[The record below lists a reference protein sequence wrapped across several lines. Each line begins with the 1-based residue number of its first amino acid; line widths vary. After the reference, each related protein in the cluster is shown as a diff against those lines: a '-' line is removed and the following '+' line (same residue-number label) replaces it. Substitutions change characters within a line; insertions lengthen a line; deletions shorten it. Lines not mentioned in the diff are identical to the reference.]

1 MENLKQKTVSG
12 IMWSAIE
19 RFSLQG
25 VQFIIQIILA
35 RLLLP
40 SDYGMIGMLAIFLQ
54 VAQVFIDSG
63 FTNALI
69 QKKDRT
75 EEDFATVFYF
85 NILVAVLFYG
95 ILFFSASLIA
105 DFYNMPTL
113 VLVIRFIALSLI
125 INALSAIHR
134 TKLIISVNFKTQSKI
149 SLGAAFISGV
159 IGIWMAYVGCGV
171 WALVWQTLL
180 NSIILTIL
188 FYCLVHWKPLHTFSK
203 SSFERLFN
211 FGSKLLISSLINT
224 VYRNLYTI
232 VIGKKFSVVELGYY
246 TRAEQFAIFPSNN
259 LNALVSRV
267 AYPILSSIQ
276 DDDKCLTNAY
286 RNYIRLSSYII
297 FPLMVGLL
305 VLANPIISLLLTDKW
320 SGVVI
325 LLQILCLDWMFD
337 HLSQINLNLL
347 WVKGRS
353 DLSLRLEIIKKT
365 IAIFILF
372 VSIPFGLEVMCWGRV
387 IYSLIATYLNTYY
400 TNSLIDL
407 TLKLQV
413 KDVFPSLILSFIM
426 GGIVFICISFFETD
440 IVKIVIGC
448 ITGMSFYILLSFLF
462 KLDSFFCILTLIIK
476 TKNIDENIIKD
487 FSSNSKDN

>member
-134 TKLIISVNFKTQSKI
+134 TKLIISLNFKTQSKI
-149 SLGAAFISGV
+149 SLGAAFISG
-159 IGIWMAYVGCGV
+159 
-171 WALVWQTLL
+171 
-180 NSIILTIL
+180 
-188 FYCLVHWKPLHTFSK
+188 
-203 SSFERLFN
+203 
-211 FGSKLLISSLINT
+211 
-224 VYRNLYTI
+224 
-232 VIGKKFSVVELGYY
+232 
-246 TRAEQFAIFPSNN
+246 
-259 LNALVSRV
+259 
-267 AYPILSSIQ
+267 
-276 DDDKCLTNAY
+276 
-286 RNYIRLSSYII
+286 
-297 FPLMVGLL
+297 
-305 VLANPIISLLLTDKW
+305 
-320 SGVVI
+320 
-325 LLQILCLDWMFD
+325 
-337 HLSQINLNLL
+337 
-347 WVKGRS
+347 
-353 DLSLRLEIIKKT
+353 
-365 IAIFILF
+365 
-372 VSIPFGLEVMCWGRV
+372 
-387 IYSLIATYLNTYY
+387 
-400 TNSLIDL
+400 
-407 TLKLQV
+407 
-413 KDVFPSLILSFIM
+413 
-426 GGIVFICISFFETD
+426 
-440 IVKIVIGC
+440 VIGC

-476 TKNIDENIIKD
+476 TKNIDENIKKD

>member
-159 IGIWMAYVGCGV
+159 IG
-171 WALVWQTLL
+171 
-180 NSIILTIL
+180 
-188 FYCLVHWKPLHTFSK
+188 
-203 SSFERLFN
+203 
-211 FGSKLLISSLINT
+211 
-224 VYRNLYTI
+224 
-232 VIGKKFSVVELGYY
+232 
-246 TRAEQFAIFPSNN
+246 
-259 LNALVSRV
+259 
-267 AYPILSSIQ
+267 
-276 DDDKCLTNAY
+276 
-286 RNYIRLSSYII
+286 
-297 FPLMVGLL
+297 
-305 VLANPIISLLLTDKW
+305 
-320 SGVVI
+320 
-325 LLQILCLDWMFD
+325 
-337 HLSQINLNLL
+337 
-347 WVKGRS
+347 
-353 DLSLRLEIIKKT
+353 
-365 IAIFILF
+365 
-372 VSIPFGLEVMCWGRV
+372 
-387 IYSLIATYLNTYY
+387 
-400 TNSLIDL
+400 
-407 TLKLQV
+407 
-413 KDVFPSLILSFIM
+413 
-426 GGIVFICISFFETD
+426 
-440 IVKIVIGC
+440 C

-476 TKNIDENIIKD
+476 TKNIHENIKKD

>member
-224 VYRNLYTI
+224 VYRNLYAI

-426 GGIVFICISFFETD
+426 GG
-440 IVKIVIGC
+440 
-448 ITGMSFYILLSFLF
+448 SFLYVF
-462 KLDSFFCILTLIIK
+462 LSLKLI
-476 TKNIDENIIKD
+476 
-487 FSSNSKDN
+487 

>member
-159 IGIWMAYVGCGV
+159 IG
-171 WALVWQTLL
+171 
-180 NSIILTIL
+180 
-188 FYCLVHWKPLHTFSK
+188 
-203 SSFERLFN
+203 
-211 FGSKLLISSLINT
+211 
-224 VYRNLYTI
+224 
-232 VIGKKFSVVELGYY
+232 
-246 TRAEQFAIFPSNN
+246 
-259 LNALVSRV
+259 
-267 AYPILSSIQ
+267 
-276 DDDKCLTNAY
+276 
-286 RNYIRLSSYII
+286 
-297 FPLMVGLL
+297 
-305 VLANPIISLLLTDKW
+305 
-320 SGVVI
+320 
-325 LLQILCLDWMFD
+325 
-337 HLSQINLNLL
+337 
-347 WVKGRS
+347 
-353 DLSLRLEIIKKT
+353 
-365 IAIFILF
+365 
-372 VSIPFGLEVMCWGRV
+372 
-387 IYSLIATYLNTYY
+387 
-400 TNSLIDL
+400 
-407 TLKLQV
+407 
-413 KDVFPSLILSFIM
+413 
-426 GGIVFICISFFETD
+426 
-440 IVKIVIGC
+440 C

-476 TKNIDENIIKD
+476 TKNIDENIKKD

>member
-40 SDYGMIGMLAIFLQ
+40 SDYGMIGMLAIFFQ

-159 IGIWMAYVGCGV
+159 IG
-171 WALVWQTLL
+171 
-180 NSIILTIL
+180 
-188 FYCLVHWKPLHTFSK
+188 
-203 SSFERLFN
+203 
-211 FGSKLLISSLINT
+211 
-224 VYRNLYTI
+224 
-232 VIGKKFSVVELGYY
+232 
-246 TRAEQFAIFPSNN
+246 
-259 LNALVSRV
+259 
-267 AYPILSSIQ
+267 
-276 DDDKCLTNAY
+276 
-286 RNYIRLSSYII
+286 
-297 FPLMVGLL
+297 
-305 VLANPIISLLLTDKW
+305 
-320 SGVVI
+320 
-325 LLQILCLDWMFD
+325 
-337 HLSQINLNLL
+337 
-347 WVKGRS
+347 
-353 DLSLRLEIIKKT
+353 
-365 IAIFILF
+365 
-372 VSIPFGLEVMCWGRV
+372 
-387 IYSLIATYLNTYY
+387 
-400 TNSLIDL
+400 
-407 TLKLQV
+407 
-413 KDVFPSLILSFIM
+413 
-426 GGIVFICISFFETD
+426 
-440 IVKIVIGC
+440 C

-476 TKNIDENIIKD
+476 TKNIDENIKKD

>member
-69 QKKDRT
+69 QKKIELKR
-75 EEDFATVFYF
+75 
-85 NILVAVLFYG
+85 ILPLSF
-95 ILFFSASLIA
+95 ILIFLSQYYSMVYCFSASLIA

-188 FYCLVHWKPLHTFSK
+188 FYCLVH
-203 SSFERLFN
+203 
-211 FGSKLLISSLINT
+211 
-224 VYRNLYTI
+224 
-232 VIGKKFSVVELGYY
+232 
-246 TRAEQFAIFPSNN
+246 
-259 LNALVSRV
+259 
-267 AYPILSSIQ
+267 
-276 DDDKCLTNAY
+276 
-286 RNYIRLSSYII
+286 
-297 FPLMVGLL
+297 
-305 VLANPIISLLLTDKW
+305 
-320 SGVVI
+320 
-325 LLQILCLDWMFD
+325 
-337 HLSQINLNLL
+337 
-347 WVKGRS
+347 
-353 DLSLRLEIIKKT
+353 
-365 IAIFILF
+365 
-372 VSIPFGLEVMCWGRV
+372 
-387 IYSLIATYLNTYY
+387 
-400 TNSLIDL
+400 
-407 TLKLQV
+407 
-413 KDVFPSLILSFIM
+413 
-426 GGIVFICISFFETD
+426 
-440 IVKIVIGC
+440 
-448 ITGMSFYILLSFLF
+448 
-462 KLDSFFCILTLIIK
+462 
-476 TKNIDENIIKD
+476 
-487 FSSNSKDN
+487 

>member
-259 LNALVSRV
+259 LNALVSRIV
-267 AYPILSSIQ
+267 E
-276 DDDKCLTNAY
+276 Y
-286 RNYIRLSSYII
+286 RLATPEKFYASMNLLFNYISDSHVFIKAHPYQASSVVNT
-297 FPLMVGLL
+297 LVGLL
-305 VLANPIISLLLTDKW
+305 EQH
-320 SGVVI
+320 G
-325 LLQILCLDWMFD
+325 
-337 HLSQINLNLL
+337 
-347 WVKGRS
+347 
-353 DLSLRLEIIKKT
+353 KT
-365 IAIFILF
+365 WTL
-372 VSIPFGLEVMCWGRV
+372 IPNDE
-387 IYSLIATYLNTYY
+387 
-400 TNSLIDL
+400 
-407 TLKLQV
+407 
-413 KDVFPSLILSFIM
+413 P
-426 GGIVFICISFFETD
+426 FEQ
-440 IVKIVIGC
+440 
-448 ITGMSFYILLSFLF
+448 ILLSVENLCVFGTESSLMF
-462 KLDSFFCILTLIIK
+462 YATLLGNNNKIIS
-476 TKNIDENIIKD
+476 NRNNLAFNDIIFRKYAQ
-487 FSSNSKDN
+487 NSESLVVNSYIQI

>member
-159 IGIWMAYVGCGV
+159 IG
-171 WALVWQTLL
+171 
-180 NSIILTIL
+180 
-188 FYCLVHWKPLHTFSK
+188 
-203 SSFERLFN
+203 
-211 FGSKLLISSLINT
+211 
-224 VYRNLYTI
+224 
-232 VIGKKFSVVELGYY
+232 
-246 TRAEQFAIFPSNN
+246 
-259 LNALVSRV
+259 
-267 AYPILSSIQ
+267 
-276 DDDKCLTNAY
+276 
-286 RNYIRLSSYII
+286 
-297 FPLMVGLL
+297 
-305 VLANPIISLLLTDKW
+305 
-320 SGVVI
+320 
-325 LLQILCLDWMFD
+325 
-337 HLSQINLNLL
+337 
-347 WVKGRS
+347 
-353 DLSLRLEIIKKT
+353 
-365 IAIFILF
+365 
-372 VSIPFGLEVMCWGRV
+372 
-387 IYSLIATYLNTYY
+387 
-400 TNSLIDL
+400 
-407 TLKLQV
+407 
-413 KDVFPSLILSFIM
+413 
-426 GGIVFICISFFETD
+426 
-440 IVKIVIGC
+440 C

-476 TKNIDENIIKD
+476 TKNIDENIKKD
-487 FSSNSKDN
+487 FLSNSKDN

>member
-180 NSIILTIL
+180 N
-188 FYCLVHWKPLHTFSK
+188 TFSK

-426 GGIVFICISFFETD
+426 GG
-440 IVKIVIGC
+440 
-448 ITGMSFYILLSFLF
+448 SFLYVF
-462 KLDSFFCILTLIIK
+462 LSLKLI
-476 TKNIDENIIKD
+476 
-487 FSSNSKDN
+487 

>member
-134 TKLIISVNFKTQSKI
+134 TKLIISVNFKTQSKL
-149 SLGAAFISGV
+149 SLGAAFISG
-159 IGIWMAYVGCGV
+159 
-171 WALVWQTLL
+171 L
-180 NSIILTIL
+180 
-188 FYCLVHWKPLHTFSK
+188 
-203 SSFERLFN
+203 
-211 FGSKLLISSLINT
+211 
-224 VYRNLYTI
+224 
-232 VIGKKFSVVELGYY
+232 
-246 TRAEQFAIFPSNN
+246 
-259 LNALVSRV
+259 
-267 AYPILSSIQ
+267 
-276 DDDKCLTNAY
+276 
-286 RNYIRLSSYII
+286 
-297 FPLMVGLL
+297 
-305 VLANPIISLLLTDKW
+305 
-320 SGVVI
+320 
-325 LLQILCLDWMFD
+325 
-337 HLSQINLNLL
+337 
-347 WVKGRS
+347 
-353 DLSLRLEIIKKT
+353 
-365 IAIFILF
+365 
-372 VSIPFGLEVMCWGRV
+372 
-387 IYSLIATYLNTYY
+387 
-400 TNSLIDL
+400 
-407 TLKLQV
+407 
-413 KDVFPSLILSFIM
+413 
-426 GGIVFICISFFETD
+426 
-440 IVKIVIGC
+440 IGC

-476 TKNIDENIIKD
+476 TKNIDENIKKD